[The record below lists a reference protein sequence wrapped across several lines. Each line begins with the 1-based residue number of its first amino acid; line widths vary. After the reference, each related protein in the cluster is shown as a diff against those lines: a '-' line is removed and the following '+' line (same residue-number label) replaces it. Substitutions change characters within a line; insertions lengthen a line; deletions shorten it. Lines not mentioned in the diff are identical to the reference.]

1 MEQEPM
7 PTDPKG
13 QPPYSNY
20 LRYSGFAFQLL
31 GGIGLGAWV
40 GFKLDKYF
48 GLKFPL
54 FLLLFIVVILAGMLY
69 QISKRFNK
77 D

>member
-7 PTDPKG
+7 PTDPKEQ
-13 QPPYSNY
+13 QPSNSY

-31 GGIGLGAWV
+31 GGVGFGAWA
-40 GFKLDKYF
+40 GHQLDEF
-48 GLKFPL
+48 LDFEFPL
-54 FLLLFIVVILAGMLY
+54 FLLLFMLIIFSWMLY
-69 QISKRFNK
+69 QISKRLNQ